1 VKLLGVINLQR
12 TSNVFARV
20 EPEIKDQAERILNQ
34 LGIPMSNA
42 IGLFLRQIIMQRGIP
57 FDMKLP
63 DRMPPVIGVM
73 SVAELNA
80 ELQKGYDDNCEG
92 RLHDLD
98 DVVAEMHKD
107 YNA

>member
-1 VKLLGVINLQR
+1 MQR

-20 EPEIKDQAERILNQ
+20 EPEIKEQAEKVLNQ

-63 DRMPPVIGVM
+63 KPVAID
-73 SVAELNA
+73 SFNTAELNV
-80 ELQKGYDDNCEG
+80 ELEKGYADISAG
-92 RLHDLD
+92 SLHNLD
-98 DVVAEMHKD
+98 DVVADMNRD
-107 YNA
+107 YGE

>member
-1 VKLLGVINLQR
+1 MQR
-12 TSNVFARV
+12 TSTVFARV
-20 EPEIKDQAERILNQ
+20 EPEIKEQAERVLNQ

-63 DRMPPVIGVM
+63 MQKPVAIGAM
-73 SVAELNA
+73 TAAELDA
-80 ELQKGYDDNCEG
+80 ELEKGYADIAAG

-98 DVVAEMHKD
+98 DVVADMQRD
-107 YNA
+107 YGI

>member
-1 VKLLGVINLQR
+1 MINVQR
-12 TSNVFARV
+12 TANVFARV
-20 EPEIKDQAERILNQ
+20 EPEIKEQAERILSQ

-63 DRMPPVIGVM
+63 ARIPQAIGAM
-73 SVAELNA
+73 SSAEFNV
-80 ELQKGYDDNCEG
+80 ELQKGYDDICAG

-98 DVVAEMHKD
+98 DVAAEMQKD